1 MILSDEDYD
10 FIYSRSPRIC
20 VDIVI
25 RQGKKVFMTK
35 RDISPYK
42 GKWHIPGGRIRFR
55 ETFQDAVNRIAKGE
69 LKGKFKVVKLLGF
82 MEFLREVQ
90 KGSKR
95 HSVSLAIQVEGTF
108 DKSCGQFCT
117 IKTENILPV
126 QREFLIKNKI
136 L

>member
-20 VDIVI
+20 VDLII
-25 RQGKKVFMTK
+25 RRGKKVFMTK
-35 RDISPYK
+35 RDIPPYK

-55 ETFQDAVNRIAKGE
+55 ETFQQAVKRIASGE
-69 LKGKFKVVKLLGF
+69 IKGKFKIVKTIGF

-90 KGSKR
+90 NGRPR
-95 HSVSLAIQVEGTF
+95 HSVSIAVVVEGSF
-108 DKSCGQFCT
+108 DKSCGQFCD
-117 IKTENILPV
+117 INTENVLPV